1 MNRISEFGRR
11 LGKALQDISVKLIRL
26 YHPQTWKEKGLLWST
41 GLFLVTLVIIATVL
55 AFIWSREPEPFDV
68 RANALEMLNGD
79 ESRMVTGAATVTTTI
94 RLAETLLDKPGGYL
108 SNDITPPSI
117 FLDNIPNWEFGV
129 VVQIRDISRALR
141 NDFSRS
147 QSQSIEDKDL
157 MLADP
162 QFNFDTYSWMF
173 PPTEREYGKGI
184 KALQRYLNRLT
195 DPNQPGA
202 QFYARADNL
211 REWLGVVEKRLGSL
225 SQRLSASVGQLRV
238 NTDLAGDSA
247 ATQSTSTSSN
257 VYVKTPWMQIDNVF
271 YEARGSSWA
280 LLHLMKAIEI
290 DFDQVLAKKNARASL
305 RQIIRELEGSQE
317 PLYSPVILNGSGFG
331 LVANHSLVMASYIS
345 RANAAIIDLRN
356 LLEQG

>member
-11 LGKALQDISVKLIRL
+11 LAKGLQDISVKLIRL
-26 YHPQTWKEKGLLWST
+26 YHPQTWKEKGLLWSA
-41 GLFLVTLVIIATVL
+41 GLFLVTLVIIGAVL
-55 AFIWSREPEPFDV
+55 AFIWSSEPAPFDV
-68 RANALEMLNGD
+68 RANALEMLDND

-94 RLAETLLDKPGGYL
+94 RLADTLLDKPGGYL

-157 MLADP
+157 MVAEP

-184 KALQRYLNRLT
+184 KALQSYLNRLT
-195 DPNQPGA
+195 DPNQPDA

-211 REWLGVVEKRLGSL
+211 REWLGGGKAPGL
-225 SQRLSASVGQLRV
+225 SVTAPERECRPVAGQYRP
-238 NTDLAGDSA
+238 G
-247 ATQSTSTSSN
+247 
-257 VYVKTPWMQIDNVF
+257 
-271 YEARGSSWA
+271 R
-280 LLHLMKAIEI
+280 
-290 DFDQVLAKKNARASL
+290 
-305 RQIIRELEGSQE
+305 
-317 PLYSPVILNGSGFG
+317 
-331 LVANHSLVMASYIS
+331 
-345 RANAAIIDLRN
+345 
-356 LLEQG
+356 

>member
-1 MNRISEFGRR
+1 MNRITELGRR
-11 LGKALQDISVKLIRL
+11 IAAWLQELSLKVIKL
-26 YHPQTWKEKGLLWST
+26 YHPQTWKEKGLLWSA
-41 GLFLVTLVIIATVL
+41 GLLLVTLFVIGIVL
-55 AFIWSREPEPFDV
+55 AMIWSREPEPFDV

-79 ESRMVTGAATVTTTI
+79 ETRVVTGATTVTTTI
-94 RLAETLLDKPGGYL
+94 RLADTLLDKPGGYL
-108 SNDITPPSI
+108 SNDVTPPSI

-129 VVQIRDISRALR
+129 IVQIRDISRALR

-157 MLADP
+157 MVAEP

-173 PPTEREYGKGI
+173 PPTEREYQKGV
-184 KALQRYLNRLT
+184 KSLDNYLQRLT
-195 DPNQPGA
+195 DPEQPGA
-202 QFYARADNL
+202 QFYARADNI
-211 REWLGVVEKRLGSL
+211 REWLSVVGKRLGSL

-247 ATQSTSTSSN
+247 ATQSTNTSAN
-257 VYVKTPWMQIDNVF
+257 LYVKTPWLEIDDVF
-271 YEARGSSWA
+271 YEARGSTWA

-290 DFDQVLAKKNARASL
+290 DFEQVLAKKNARASL
-305 RQIIRELEGSQE
+305 KQIIRELEGAQE
-317 PLYSPVILNGSGFG
+317 SLYSPMILNGSGFG

-345 RANAAIIDLRN
+345 RANAAVIDLRN